1 MTDRRF
7 DGRVV
12 VVTGGA
18 RGLGLA
24 YAQLFASL
32 GARVLINDNGSSVAG
47 SGSDDGPAEEA
58 ARGLRAVGYD
68 AVACTQS
75 VATPEGGNAII
86 EAALDHFGKIDVLIH
101 NAGNNRYGAL
111 ETLSYEDFRAVLDV
125 HLLGAFHVAR
135 PAFEHMVRGSYGRV
149 VLTGSIGGLYSMAG
163 VANYA
168 VSKSGMIGLN
178 NIIAIEGAA
187 HGIKSNLILPGA
199 VTRMAEGLDV
209 SQYPPMGPDL
219 VAPVVGWLAH
229 ESCSV
234 TGEMYVSMGGRVA
247 RAFITETKGK
257 YRPAWT
263 IDQVAQ
269 DIDAIRNADEL
280 WTFHPADDGF
290 AEHMARS
297 FALVRAEA
305 VS

>member
-7 DGRVV
+7 DGRVA

-24 YAQLFASL
+24 YAQLLASL

-58 ARGLRAVGYD
+58 ARGLRAAGYD
-68 AVACTQS
+68 AAACTQS

-86 EAALDHFGKIDVLIH
+86 EAALDHFGKVDILIH

-178 NIIAIEGAA
+178 NIIAIEGAT

-199 VTRMAEGLDV
+199 VTRMAEGLDI

-257 YRPAWT
+257 YRPTWT

-269 DIDAIRNADEL
+269 DIDAIRSRDEL
-280 WTFHPADDGF
+280 WTFHPAEGGF

-297 FALVRAEA
+297 FALVKAEA
-305 VS
+305 VG

>member
-7 DGRVV
+7 DGRVA

-24 YAQLFASL
+24 YAQLLASL
-32 GARVLINDNGSSVAG
+32 GASVLINDNGSSVGG

-58 ARGLRAVGYD
+58 ARGLRAAGYD

-75 VATPEGGNAII
+75 VATPEGGKAII
-86 EAALDHFGKIDVLIH
+86 EAALDHFGKVDVLIH

-135 PAFEHMVRGSYGRV
+135 PAFEHMVRGGYGRV

-178 NIIAIEGAA
+178 NIIGIEGAA

-199 VTRMAEGLDV
+199 VTRMAEGLDI

-234 TGEMYVSMGGRVA
+234 TGEMYVSIGGRVA

-280 WTFHPADDGF
+280 WTFHPAEGGF

-297 FALVRAEA
+297 FAFVRAEA